1 MTIGRTQQTK
11 AQGGGGL
18 QLRLYVAA
26 GAPNSERAVANLEAI
41 REAHLGVCKVEV
53 IDVFEAPER
62 ALADGV
68 LVTPTLLRIFP
79 RPVRRI
85 IGDLSETATVVGA
98 LLNGSEG
105 E

>member
-1 MTIGRTQQTK
+1 MTRERSNSS
-11 AQGGGGL
+11 L

-26 GAPNSERAVANLEAI
+26 GAPNSERALVNLEAI
-41 REAHLGVCKVEV
+41 REAHLGACNVEV

-79 RPVRRI
+79 RPMRRI
-85 IGDLSETATVVGA
+85 IGDLSETAKVVGA
-98 LLNGSEG
+98 LLNGSERK
-105 E
+105 